1 MPKAYLGVL
10 FFDER
15 LNFIAESSS
24 LIRVSQL
31 GDGAAPLVL
40 GNIRAPRNGYA
51 YVYVS
56 NESNEAVFFDDLKV
70 QHRRSAL
77 LEETHYY
84 PFGLAMAGISSK
96 KLGSVQEGLLKN
108 EYGYNEKELWDE
120 ADLNWYDYGFRNY
133 DVQIGRFVQIDPL
146 ADISADNS
154 GYHYAL
160 NDPIANIDYLG
171 LNALDMV
178 RCVGEMSSSLS
189 NLISFSSVITSIAT
203 GAINVAGTIANQQ
216 TVIAQGQQGPGLPQA
231 PVQKGLDGFRSAV
244 KAPISL
250 AAPKSA
256 FNERTILDEF
266 VVWVR
271 QRVRTLEH
279 NIYMEDVRTN
289 TTLLERIVKDVID
302 PQNWETGGF
311 GAGANLLGKVSK
323 QELIQAAR
331 KAAKEELDEM
341 AVKKEESLIKL
352 AKKYGINANSTT
364 SKELLENF
372 DMKAADWISKYRKGS
387 INRELGDIS
396 NKTIGEVFDAA
407 DSKMRKLI
415 LNGREKFK
423 K

>member
-1 MPKAYLGVL
+1 M
-10 FFDER
+10 
-15 LNFIAESSS
+15 
-24 LIRVSQL
+24 IRVSQQ
-31 GDGAAPLVL
+31 GDGATPLVL

-84 PFGLAMAGISSK
+84 PFGLTMAGISSK

-171 LNALDMV
+171 LSALDMV
-178 RCVGEMSSSLS
+178 RCAWEMSSSLS
-189 NLISFSSVITSIAT
+189 NLLSVSSVITSIAT

-250 AAPKSA
+250 AEPKSA

-279 NIYMEDVRTN
+279 NIYMEDLRTN

-302 PQNWETGGF
+302 PLNWETGGF
-311 GAGANLLGKVSK
+311 SAGANLVGKVSK
-323 QELIQAAR
+323 QELSQAAR

-341 AVKKEESLIKL
+341 AVKGASKGTQVNSKTLWKGKGKERIDVENPNPSQRPGQIHYQDNNGSKYIYDPSSGTFKDAPKSVNDLLNNPSFKRGIDKGLEYLGIKL
-352 AKKYGINANSTT
+352 
-364 SKELLENF
+364 
-372 DMKAADWISKYRKGS
+372 
-387 INRELGDIS
+387 
-396 NKTIGEVFDAA
+396 
-407 DSKMRKLI
+407 
-415 LNGREKFK
+415 
-423 K
+423 